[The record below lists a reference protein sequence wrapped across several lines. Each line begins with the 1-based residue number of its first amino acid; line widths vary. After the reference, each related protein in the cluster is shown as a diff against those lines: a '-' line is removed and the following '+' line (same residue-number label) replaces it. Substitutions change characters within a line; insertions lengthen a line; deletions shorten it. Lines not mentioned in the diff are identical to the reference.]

1 MPRMDLAFAQKIL
14 YGNSEVFVVPSTASY
29 WLEWQEGFQ
38 TAVEQQLQQQLSTTG
53 RDWTTG
59 TELCMGLLPK
69 AHLLWQSYSGRAYSM
84 LKFAVLYMDASIV
97 HSSYQCS
104 GRQNTIHNDSCRWQS
119 DWWDTT
125 RGAFTVTKQSRLFSL
140 ITVQRIYHCQP
151 RSTIYTSK
159 KSRLHLQDVLYGDL
173 KVV

>member
-104 GRQNTIHNDSCRWQS
+104 GRQNTIHNDSCRWQWLMGHYTWS
-119 DWWDTT
+119 
-125 RGAFTVTKQSRLFSL
+125 
-140 ITVQRIYHCQP
+140 IYCYKAIQIVFLNHSP
-151 RSTIYTSK
+151 TYLPLSTMKYHIY
-159 KSRLHLQDVLYGDL
+159 
-173 KVV
+173 